1 LLFIIATFTEVIIT
15 DYSLEQVTLVD
26 IPEKPLVFLNME
38 YPLKKE
44 SKGKITWK
52 EYISS
57 KTEERY
63 EVIDG
68 EIYDMS
74 PSPSERHQTILGNFY
89 FALRERLKG
98 TPCRVYLAPL
108 DVYLDEFNFVQP
120 DIFVVCDREKIKD
133 RIYGAPDIII
143 EILSPFTSLKDKRL
157 KKALYEKFGVKE
169 YIIVHPDELIIERYL
184 LIENKYTEPDILGH
198 DEVLKLT
205 LHDIEIPLTE
215 IFE

>member
-26 IPEKPLVFLNME
+26 IPEKPLVFLNMG

-89 FALRERLKG
+89 FLLRERLKG

-157 KKALYEKFGVKE
+157 KKALYEKFGVKGI
-169 YIIVHPDELIIERYL
+169 YHCPSR
-184 LIENKYTEPDILGH
+184 
-198 DEVLKLT
+198 
-205 LHDIEIPLTE
+205 
-215 IFE
+215 

>member
-26 IPEKPLVFLNME
+26 IPEKPLVFLNMG

-44 SKGKITWK
+44 SKSKITWK

-68 EIYDMS
+68 EIYD
-74 PSPSERHQTILGNFY
+74 
-89 FALRERLKG
+89 
-98 TPCRVYLAPL
+98 
-108 DVYLDEFNFVQP
+108 
-120 DIFVVCDREKIKD
+120 
-133 RIYGAPDIII
+133 
-143 EILSPFTSLKDKRL
+143 
-157 KKALYEKFGVKE
+157 
-169 YIIVHPDELIIERYL
+169 
-184 LIENKYTEPDILGH
+184 TEPDILGH